1 MFTDL
6 QVHTHTQK
14 AKNLAISGTTTMNKL
29 YFFASAITL
38 LL

>member
-6 QVHTHTQK
+6 QVHMHTQK
-14 AKNLAISGTTTMNKL
+14 AKNLTISSTTTMNKL
-29 YFFASAITL
+29 YLFASAITL